1 MAKFFEKIKA
11 RRAREAG
18 KSIKEI
24 AKELDVSK
32 STVSLWCSN
41 IKLSQKQIDA
51 LQKRRITAGYAGRL
65 KGAEIQKRRRLEK
78 ISNYQQ
84 EGFKRIGKVTS
95 RDTLLF
101 GLGLYL
107 GEGNKSG
114 NHFQFVNADP
124 EVIQAIIQWLKIFGV
139 TDKDFYCNIIIN
151 EIHRYRA
158 HEVEKKW
165 KRITGFSST
174 QFKKTVFIKS
184 ANKKVYENNDVHLG
198 TLILRV
204 YKSSDLLYKVT
215 GLIHGLLRRM
225 NESLPA

>member
-11 RRAREAG
+11 RHAREVG

-24 AKELDVSK
+24 AKELGVSK
-32 STVSLWCSN
+32 STVSLWCSD
-41 IKLSQKQIDA
+41 IQLSQKQINI

-78 ISNYQQ
+78 INNYQQ
-84 EGFKRIGKVTS
+84 EGFERIGRVTS
-95 RDTLLF
+95 RDVLLF

-107 GEGNKSG
+107 GEGNKNG
-114 NHFQFVNADP
+114 NHFQFVNANP
-124 EVIQAIIQWLKIFGV
+124 AVIQVVIQWLKMFGV
-139 TDKDFYCNIIIN
+139 TDNDFYCNIIIN
-151 EIHRYRA
+151 EIHRHRA

-165 KRITGFSST
+165 KSITGFSSV
-174 QFKKTVFIKS
+174 QFKKTVFIRS
-184 ANKKVYENNDVHLG
+184 VNKKVYENNDIHLG

-204 YKSSDLLYKVT
+204 YKSSELLYKVL
-215 GLIHGLLRRM
+215 GLIHGLLRKM